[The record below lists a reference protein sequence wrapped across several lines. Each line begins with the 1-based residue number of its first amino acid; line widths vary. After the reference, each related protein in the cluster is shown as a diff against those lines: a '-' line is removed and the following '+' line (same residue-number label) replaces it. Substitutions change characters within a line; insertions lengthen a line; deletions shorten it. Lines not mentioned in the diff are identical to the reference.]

1 MNAPISIV
9 IPALNE
15 EKYLPLLLESLKNQT
30 TQPAQIIVADAGSTD
45 ETKKI
50 AADYGCLIVKGGY
63 MPVGRN
69 NGAKAATEDVLLF
82 LDADT
87 TLPPKF
93 IENNLKEFNDRNLDS
108 ATCYTS
114 AASLGPLDALGTNMI
129 NWYYRFT
136 ERFRPHCYGYCI
148 FARKSLHEK
157 INGFDEAAFVGED
170 QDYIYR
176 AGKVGKFRVLMSEKV
191 NASFRRFAEEGR
203 LKTTLKYFIIEM
215 HILFFGKIHT
225 KIFQFNVGVHKKKG

>member
-1 MNAPISIV
+1 MNAPISII

-15 EKYLPLLLESLKNQT
+15 EKYLPVLLASIKNQSM
-30 TQPAQIIVADAGSTD
+30 QPAEIIIADAGSTD
-45 ETKKI
+45 RTKKI
-50 AADYGCLIVKGGY
+50 AEEYGCRIVKGGY
-63 MPVGRN
+63 MPIGRN
-69 NGAKAATEDVLLF
+69 NGANAAKEDILLF

-87 TLPPKF
+87 AIPHRFL
-93 IENNLKEFNDRNLDS
+93 ERNLKEFNERHIDA

-114 AASLGPLDALGTNMI
+114 AAGLSPFDAFGTNLI
-129 NWYYRFT
+129 NWYYLFT

-157 INGFDEAAFVGED
+157 IKGFDEQAFVGED

-176 AGKVGKFRVLMSEKV
+176 AGKVGKFRVLRSEKV
-191 NASFRRFAEEGR
+191 TASFRRFAEEGR
-203 LKTTLKYFIIEM
+203 FKTTLKYLIIEL
-215 HILFFGKIHT
+215 HILFFGRIHT

>member
-1 MNAPISIV
+1 MRAPISII

-15 EKYLPLLLESLKNQT
+15 EKYIALLLESIKNQT
-30 TQPAQIIVADAGSTD
+30 LQPSEIIVADAGSTD
-45 ETKKI
+45 RTKDI
-50 AADYGCLIVKGGY
+50 AHEYGCKVVKGGY

-69 NGAKAATEDVLLF
+69 NGAKAATQDVLLF

-87 TLPPKF
+87 TLPPQF
-93 IENNLKEFNDRNLDS
+93 IEKNLKEFNERKLDA

-114 AASLGPLDALGTNMI
+114 AAQLKGLDAVGTNMI

-157 INGFDEAAFVGED
+157 IEGFDEAAFVGED
-170 QDYIYR
+170 QDYIFR
-176 AGKVGKFRVLMSEKV
+176 AGKVGKFRVLMSEQV
-191 NASFRRFAEEGR
+191 NASFRRFAEEGK

-215 HILFFGKIHT
+215 HILFFGRIHK
-225 KIFQFNVGVHKKKG
+225 KIFQFNVGIHKKKD